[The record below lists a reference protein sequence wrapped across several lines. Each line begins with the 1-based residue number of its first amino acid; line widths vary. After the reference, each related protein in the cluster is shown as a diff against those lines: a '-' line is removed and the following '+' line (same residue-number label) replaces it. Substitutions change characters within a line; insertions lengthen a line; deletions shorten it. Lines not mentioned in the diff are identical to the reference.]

1 MSCCKPCR
9 IASPALG
16 QVQGSIDK
24 GMAAN
29 GHIGGE
35 HTDLAVRY
43 LASRTCIL
51 TCNTARCL
59 ALLEKARLVDDQDRI
74 ICGEVFDNILSHDVA
89 KSVRVPTPATQNG
102 LLPPRAGITGR
113 LSPHPTCLTPLVTQ
127 QAVQEKSSQM
137 LQLAPA

>member
-1 MSCCKPCR
+1 MGCCKPCR

-16 QVQGSIDK
+16 QVQRSIDE

-35 HTDLAVRY
+35 YTDLTVRY

-51 TCNTARCL
+51 TGNTTRCL
-59 ALLEKARLVDDQDRI
+59 ALLEEACFVDDQDRI
-74 ICGEVFDNILSHDVA
+74 IRCEVFYDILSYDVA
-89 KSVRVPTPATQNG
+89 QLIRIPTPATQNG

-113 LSPHPTCLTPLVTQ
+113 LSMHPTCLAPLVTQ
-127 QAVQEKSSQM
+127 
-137 LQLAPA
+137 